1 MKNLTLREKIGQM
14 LIIKIQGKEITN
26 ETKRMIEE
34 YKVGGIILYR
44 KNYDTY
50 EEMINLIN
58 EIKKVN
64 NESGNIP
71 LFISIDQEGGRV
83 NRMPRE
89 LKNIKS
95 AGKLVAKD
103 NIEIIEQA
111 GMVTAQMLKESGFN
125 MDYAPVL
132 DIQRFED
139 GHAIGDRC
147 YGKNAEEVSKN
158 GIQIMKEL
166 ANGGVIPVIKH
177 FPGHGLTKKDSH
189 FFLPVIDAK
198 IEDLEKEDI
207 LPFKRA
213 IGQNAEII
221 MVGHLVVKDVDK
233 KNPASVSKTIINDY
247 LRNKY
252 QYKGLV
258 MTDDLKM
265 RAISLRYGYVKATMK
280 ACKAGADIIMIG
292 APHNT
297 VIHAI
302 HKIEKN
308 VKNKKIDINQIDKSV
323 EKIIKLKEKY
333 NITDE
338 PAKGCNIDE
347 INRKIEKINM
357 KLQ

>member
-1 MKNLTLREKIGQM
+1 
-14 LIIKIQGKEITN
+14 
-26 ETKRMIEE
+26 
-34 YKVGGIILYR
+34 
-44 KNYDTY
+44 
-50 EEMINLIN
+50 
-58 EIKKVN
+58 
-64 NESGNIP
+64 
-71 LFISIDQEGGRV
+71 
-83 NRMPRE
+83 
-89 LKNIKS
+89 
-95 AGKLVAKD
+95 
-103 NIEIIEQA
+103 
-111 GMVTAQMLKESGFN
+111 MVTAQMLKESGFN

-147 YGKNAEEVSKN
+147 YGKNAEEVIKN

-198 IEDLEKEDI
+198 IENLEKEDI

-213 IGQNAEII
+213 IGQNAEVI

-233 KNPASVSKTIINDY
+233 KNPASLSKTVINDY

-338 PAKGCNIDE
+338 KAKGCNIEQINKKIAE
-347 INRKIEKINM
+347 INA
-357 KLQ
+357 KL

>member
-1 MKNLTLREKIGQM
+1 
-14 LIIKIQGKEITN
+14 
-26 ETKRMIEE
+26 
-34 YKVGGIILYR
+34 
-44 KNYDTY
+44 
-50 EEMINLIN
+50 
-58 EIKKVN
+58 
-64 NESGNIP
+64 
-71 LFISIDQEGGRV
+71 
-83 NRMPRE
+83 
-89 LKNIKS
+89 
-95 AGKLVAKD
+95 
-103 NIEIIEQA
+103 
-111 GMVTAQMLKESGFN
+111 
-125 MDYAPVL
+125 
-132 DIQRFED
+132 
-139 GHAIGDRC
+139 
-147 YGKNAEEVSKN
+147 
-158 GIQIMKEL
+158 MKEL

-198 IEDLEKEDI
+198 IEDLEKGDI
-207 LPFKRA
+207 VPFKRA
-213 IGQNAEII
+213 IGQNAEVI
-221 MVGHLVVKDVDK
+221 MVGHLVIKDVDK
-233 KNPASVSKTIINDY
+233 KNPASLSKTVINDY

-265 RAISLRYGYVKATMK
+265 RAISLRYGYVRAAVK
-280 ACKAGADIIMIG
+280 ACKAGADIVMIG

>member
-125 MDYAPVL
+125 MDFAPVL

-177 FPGHGLTKKDSH
+177 FPGHGLTKKDSEKA
-189 FFLPVIDAK
+189 LNSVIENISNALAK
-198 IEDLEKEDI
+198 KDKVQLIGFGTFETR
-207 LPFKRA
+207 KRA
-213 IGQNAEII
+213 ARTGR
-221 MVGHLVVKDVDK
+221 
-233 KNPASVSKTIINDY
+233 NPQTGKELKIAASTVP
-247 LRNKY
+247 
-252 QYKGLV
+252 
-258 MTDDLKM
+258 
-265 RAISLRYGYVKATMK
+265 AF
-280 ACKAGADIIMIG
+280 KAGKALKDK
-292 APHNT
+292 
-297 VIHAI
+297 V
-302 HKIEKN
+302 
-308 VKNKKIDINQIDKSV
+308 NK
-323 EKIIKLKEKY
+323 
-333 NITDE
+333 
-338 PAKGCNIDE
+338 
-347 INRKIEKINM
+347 
-357 KLQ
+357 

>member
-1 MKNLTLREKIGQM
+1 MKIITLREKIGQM
-14 LIIKIQGKEITN
+14 LIIKTQGKEITN

-50 EEMINLIN
+50 EEMINIIN
-58 EIKKVN
+58 EIKKIN
-64 NESGNIP
+64 RESGNIP

-83 NRMPRE
+83 
-89 LKNIKS
+89 
-95 AGKLVAKD
+95 
-103 NIEIIEQA
+103 
-111 GMVTAQMLKESGFN
+111 TAQMLRESGFN

-166 ANGGVIPVIKH
+166 SDGGVIPVIKH

-213 IGQNAEII
+213 IGQNAEVI
-221 MVGHLVVKDVDK
+221 MVGHLVIKDVDK
-233 KNPASVSKTIINDY
+233 KNPASLSKTVINDY

-252 QYKGLV
+252 QYKGLI

-308 VKNKKIDINQIDKSV
+308 VKNQKIDICQIDKSV

-338 PAKGCNIDE
+338 PAKGCNIED
-347 INRKIEKINM
+347 INEKIEKINAQ
-357 KLQ
+357 L

>member
-58 EIKKVN
+58 EIKKIN
-64 NESGNIP
+64 HESGNIP

-103 NIEIIEQA
+103 NIEIIKQA

-213 IGQNAEII
+213 IGQNAEVI

-233 KNPASVSKTIINDY
+233 KNPASLSKTIINDY

-252 QYKGLV
+252 KYKGLV

-323 EKIIKLKEKY
+323 EKIIKLKDKY
-333 NITDE
+333 NIADE

>member
-1 MKNLTLREKIGQM
+1 MKIITLREKIGQM
-14 LIIKIQGKEITN
+14 LIIKTQGKEITN

-50 EEMINLIN
+50 EEMINIIN
-58 EIKKVN
+58 EIKKIN
-64 NESGNIP
+64 RESGNIP

-83 NRMPRE
+83 
-89 LKNIKS
+89 
-95 AGKLVAKD
+95 
-103 NIEIIEQA
+103 
-111 GMVTAQMLKESGFN
+111 TAQMLRESGFN

-166 ANGGVIPVIKH
+166 SDGGVIPVIKH

-213 IGQNAEII
+213 IGQNAEVI
-221 MVGHLVVKDVDK
+221 MVGHLVIKDVDK
-233 KNPASVSKTIINDY
+233 KNPASLSKTVINDY

-252 QYKGLV
+252 QYKGLI

-323 EKIIKLKEKY
+323 EKINVQL
-333 NITDE
+333 
-338 PAKGCNIDE
+338 
-347 INRKIEKINM
+347 
-357 KLQ
+357 

>member
-34 YKVGGIILYR
+34 YKVGGIILYK

-64 NESGNIP
+64 HESGNIP

-111 GMVTAQMLKESGFN
+111 GMVTA
-125 MDYAPVL
+125 
-132 DIQRFED
+132 QRFED

-213 IGQNAEII
+213 IGQNAEVI

-233 KNPASVSKTIINDY
+233 KNPASLSKTVINDY

-338 PAKGCNIDE
+338 PAKGCNIED
-347 INRKIEKINM
+347 INEKIEKINVQ
-357 KLQ
+357 L

>member
-1 MKNLTLREKIGQM
+1 M
-14 LIIKIQGKEITN
+14 
-26 ETKRMIEE
+26 
-34 YKVGGIILYR
+34 
-44 KNYDTY
+44 
-50 EEMINLIN
+50 
-58 EIKKVN
+58 
-64 NESGNIP
+64 
-71 LFISIDQEGGRV
+71 
-83 NRMPRE
+83 
-89 LKNIKS
+89 
-95 AGKLVAKD
+95 
-103 NIEIIEQA
+103 
-111 GMVTAQMLKESGFN
+111 
-125 MDYAPVL
+125 
-132 DIQRFED
+132 
-139 GHAIGDRC
+139 
-147 YGKNAEEVSKN
+147 
-158 GIQIMKEL
+158 
-166 ANGGVIPVIKH
+166 
-177 FPGHGLTKKDSH
+177 
-189 FFLPVIDAK
+189 IDAK

-213 IGQNAEII
+213 IGQNAEVI

-233 KNPASVSKTIINDY
+233 KNPASLSKTVINDY

-338 PAKGCNIDE
+338 KAKGCNIEQINKKISE
-347 INRKIEKINM
+347 INAQ
-357 KLQ
+357 L

>member
-1 MKNLTLREKIGQM
+1 M
-14 LIIKIQGKEITN
+14 
-26 ETKRMIEE
+26 
-34 YKVGGIILYR
+34 
-44 KNYDTY
+44 
-50 EEMINLIN
+50 
-58 EIKKVN
+58 
-64 NESGNIP
+64 
-71 LFISIDQEGGRV
+71 
-83 NRMPRE
+83 
-89 LKNIKS
+89 
-95 AGKLVAKD
+95 
-103 NIEIIEQA
+103 
-111 GMVTAQMLKESGFN
+111 
-125 MDYAPVL
+125 
-132 DIQRFED
+132 
-139 GHAIGDRC
+139 
-147 YGKNAEEVSKN
+147 
-158 GIQIMKEL
+158 
-166 ANGGVIPVIKH
+166 IPVIKH

-213 IGQNAEII
+213 IGQNVEVI
-221 MVGHLVVKDVDK
+221 MVGHLVIKDVDK
-233 KNPASVSKTIINDY
+233 KNPASLSKTVINDY

-265 RAISLRYGYVKATMK
+265 RAISLRYGYVRAAVK

-308 VKNKKIDINQIDKSV
+308 VKNQKIDICQIDKSV

-338 PAKGCNIDE
+338 TAKGCNIED
-347 INRKIEKINM
+347 INEKIEKINAQ
-357 KLQ
+357 L

>member
-111 GMVTAQMLKESGFN
+111 GMVTAQMLKESGF
-125 MDYAPVL
+125 
-132 DIQRFED
+132 
-139 GHAIGDRC
+139 
-147 YGKNAEEVSKN
+147 
-158 GIQIMKEL
+158 IM
-166 ANGGVIPVIKH
+166 
-177 FPGHGLTKKDSH
+177 
-189 FFLPVIDAK
+189 
-198 IEDLEKEDI
+198 
-207 LPFKRA
+207 
-213 IGQNAEII
+213 
-221 MVGHLVVKDVDK
+221 HL
-233 KNPASVSKTIINDY
+233 
-247 LRNKY
+247 
-252 QYKGLV
+252 
-258 MTDDLKM
+258 
-265 RAISLRYGYVKATMK
+265 
-280 ACKAGADIIMIG
+280 C
-292 APHNT
+292 
-297 VIHAI
+297 
-302 HKIEKN
+302 
-308 VKNKKIDINQIDKSV
+308 
-323 EKIIKLKEKY
+323 
-333 NITDE
+333 
-338 PAKGCNIDE
+338 
-347 INRKIEKINM
+347 
-357 KLQ
+357 

>member
-233 KNPASVSKTIINDY
+233 KNPASLSKTIINDY
-247 LRNKY
+247 LRNNDRRFKDE
-252 QYKGLV
+252 G
-258 MTDDLKM
+258 
-265 RAISLRYGYVKATMK
+265 
-280 ACKAGADIIMIG
+280 
-292 APHNT
+292 N
-297 VIHAI
+297 
-302 HKIEKN
+302 
-308 VKNKKIDINQIDKSV
+308 
-323 EKIIKLKEKY
+323 KLKIWICKSHDESMQSRSRY
-333 NITDE
+333 NNDRSTSQHS
-338 PAKGCNIDE
+338 NSR
-347 INRKIEKINM
+347 NT
-357 KLQ
+357 

>member
-50 EEMINLIN
+50 EEMINIIN
-58 EIKKVN
+58 EIKKIN
-64 NESGNIP
+64 RESGNIP

-83 NRMPRE
+83 
-89 LKNIKS
+89 
-95 AGKLVAKD
+95 
-103 NIEIIEQA
+103 
-111 GMVTAQMLKESGFN
+111 TAQMLKESGFN
-125 MDYAPVL
+125 MDYALVL

-166 ANGGVIPVIKH
+166 SDGGVIPVIKH

-213 IGQNAEII
+213 IGQNAEVII
-221 MVGHLVVKDVDK
+221 VGHLVIKDVDK
-233 KNPASVSKTIINDY
+233 KNPASLSKTVINDY

-252 QYKGLV
+252 QYKGLI

-308 VKNKKIDINQIDKSV
+308 VKNQKIDICQIDKSV

-338 PAKGCNIDE
+338 PAKGCNIED
-347 INRKIEKINM
+347 INEKIEKINAQ
-357 KLQ
+357 L

>member
-34 YKVGGIILYR
+34 YKIGGIIFYR

-50 EEMINLIN
+50 EEMINIIN
-58 EIKKVN
+58 EIKKIN
-64 NESGNIP
+64 HESGNIP

-95 AGKLVAKD
+95 AGKLVTKD

-111 GMVTAQMLKESGFN
+111 GRVMAQMLRESGFN

-166 ANGGVIPVIKH
+166 SDGGVIPVIKH

-189 FFLPVIDAK
+189 FFLPVIDTK

-213 IGQNAEII
+213 IGQNAEVI
-221 MVGHLVVKDVDK
+221 MVGHLVIKDVDK
-233 KNPASVSKTIINDY
+233 KNPASLSKTVINDY

-265 RAISLRYGYVKATMK
+265 RAISLRYGYVRAAVK
-280 ACKAGADIIMIG
+280 ACKAGANIIMKIG
-292 APHNT
+292 RAH
-297 VIHAI
+297 V
-302 HKIEKN
+302 
-308 VKNKKIDINQIDKSV
+308 
-323 EKIIKLKEKY
+323 
-333 NITDE
+333 
-338 PAKGCNIDE
+338 
-347 INRKIEKINM
+347 
-357 KLQ
+357 